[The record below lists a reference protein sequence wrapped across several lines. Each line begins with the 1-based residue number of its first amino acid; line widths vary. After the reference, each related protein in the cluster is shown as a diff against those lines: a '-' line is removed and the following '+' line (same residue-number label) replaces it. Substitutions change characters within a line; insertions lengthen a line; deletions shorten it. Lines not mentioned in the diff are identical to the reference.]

1 MYKEKNTKYQKKL
14 KIKEL
19 AQIATEK
26 INENKIL
33 LDTLSLYQQNI
44 ENIKSLMDKKNK
56 NENSEIKTTSNS
68 TELKNNNEESN
79 VHNSIKDEFIAY
91 LKEIQKS
98 IDNLKELNQKL
109 LQKYK
114 SNNNKIFD
122 ETSLQKINLQK
133 YRTDNFILFYDI
145 RPKDDLIKILNKNV
159 TNSRRNSVFKELKR
173 DTFISTGNSENY
185 LNTDNL
191 YLQRDLQVECKSFNK
206 CINKIKKKRKKIKNN
221 QIKEEYL
228 RKIIDYFQKEQK
240 ITLENKETSNSIFKK
255 KKEKG
260 ENNFLSFSSNKKKLI
275 NNKRKNNMNNI
286 NKYNSVTD
294 DQFRDKYQF
303 EEDLSG
309 LGGFNDDQTYL
320 GNKGEINNLLFSN
333 EENKNETKKEK
344 KIKKKF
350 DFQTVDELFD
360 LENDEGENEVI
371 IQDELHSDDE
381 VVFEKKIKN
390 KVRINTNY
398 LSEIKKQVPNLYLNQ
413 IEFNKRKIIN
423 DADLYSYQRR
433 KYQINNIDEN
443 IRLMRKRIKKLKK
456 RVANNKEK
464 LQAFKEFDEK
474 AKEKYKILKPLKIVS
489 SLKDYNISFMKK
501 EFYNFR
507 NKKNDV
513 IDEVDEKKYEN
524 EEKNNENSDEE
535 GDADDYSDEMRR
547 RNKNKFNNNMV
558 VTEAYDEEDKKY
570 DFDNYDDFE
579 NNKPKSK

>member
-1 MYKEKNTKYQKKL
+1 MYKEKNTKYEKKI

-33 LDTLSLYQQNI
+33 LDTLSLYRQNI
-44 ENIKSLMDKKNK
+44 ENIKSIMNKKHN

-68 TELKNNNEESN
+68 TEIKNNIEESKVN
-79 VHNSIKDEFIAY
+79 YSIKDEFISY
-91 LKEIQKS
+91 LKETQKLVDS
-98 IDNLKELNQKL
+98 LKELNNKL

-145 RPKDDLIKILNKNV
+145 RPKEDIIKILNKNV
-159 TNSRRNSVFKELKR
+159 TNSRRNSVFKEMKR
-173 DTFISTGNSENY
+173 ESFISTGNSENY

-191 YLQRDLQVECKSFNK
+191 YLQRDLQLECKNFNK
-206 CINKIKKKRKKIKNN
+206 CLNKMMKKRKKIQKI

-228 RKIIDYFQKEQK
+228 RKIIDYVQKDQS
-240 ITLENKETSNSIFKK
+240 ITLKSKENSIFKK
-255 KKEKG
+255 KKENEK
-260 ENNFLSFSSNKKKLI
+260 NNFLSFSTNKKKI
-275 NNKRKNNMNNI
+275 ANNKRKNNMNNNI
-286 NKYNSVTD
+286 FNSVTED
-294 DQFRDKYQF
+294 PFRQKYQF

-309 LGGFNDDQTYL
+309 LGGFNDDQTYMA
-320 GNKGEINNLLFSN
+320 NKGGINNLLFPN
-333 EENKNETKKEK
+333 EENENENEPKKEK

-360 LENDEGENEVI
+360 LENDEGEKEVI

-433 KYQINNIDEN
+433 KYYINNIDEK
-443 IRLMRKRIKKLKK
+443 IKLMRKRIKKLKK
-456 RVANNKEK
+456 RIANNKEK
-464 LQAFKEFDEK
+464 LEAFKEFDEK
-474 AKEKYKILKPLKIVS
+474 AKEKYKILKPLKLVS
-489 SLKDYNISFMKK
+489 SLKDYNISFMRK

-513 IDEVDEKKYEN
+513 IAEVDEKKYEN
-524 EEKNNENSDEE
+524 DEKNNENSEEE
-535 GDADDYSDEMRR
+535 GDGDDYSDELRR
-547 RNKNKFNNNMV
+547 RKKNKYDNNMF

-570 DFDNYDDFE
+570 AFDNFDDYE